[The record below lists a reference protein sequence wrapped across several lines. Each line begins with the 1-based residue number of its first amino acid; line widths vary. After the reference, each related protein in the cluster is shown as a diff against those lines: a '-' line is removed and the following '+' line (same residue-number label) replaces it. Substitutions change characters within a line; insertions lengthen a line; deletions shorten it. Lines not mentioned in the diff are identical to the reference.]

1 MDSQPLKTGTGH
13 FTLDEQKMAGPV
25 YDQDKLRKI
34 DRTSL
39 PVCREDLESALE
51 PIPFTKR

>member
-13 FTLDEQKMAGPV
+13 FTLDEQKMTGPV

-39 PVCREDLESALE
+39 PVCREDPESALKADS
-51 PIPFTKR
+51 IY